1 MPSAFP
7 AVSPRMPRE
16 VDAGGGVCWGAPK
29 DDPGGGAR
37 TPSIPRGLALD
48 PIDPERTTTM
58 VDDQTS
64 LYRYFD
70 REGALIYVGVTSRG
84 ATRNVEH
91 NTTKGW
97 WQYVAHQQVEHF
109 STRAAALAAEKRAIL
124 AFGPPFNVQHNPG
137 HATTRAAYLRYREA
151 LESGDVTRAP
161 FSSTGR
167 RFVWL
172 VPISGRSLGTLPVE
186 ASRLSGGTHVQVDQH
201 ILVSTPQRTRA
212 GNATAEMRGGLLAI
226 HLDGKYLP
234 DEVTHARARVRWNG
248 NAKPPTFS
256 VVKVLLNEALTND
269 LLDGVRGNE

>member
-1 MPSAFP
+1 
-7 AVSPRMPRE
+7 
-16 VDAGGGVCWGAPK
+16 
-29 DDPGGGAR
+29 
-37 TPSIPRGLALD
+37 
-48 PIDPERTTTM
+48 M

-124 AFGPPFNVQHNPG
+124 AFRP
-137 HATTRAAYLRYREA
+137 
-151 LESGDVTRAP
+151 
-161 FSSTGR
+161 
-167 RFVWL
+167 
-172 VPISGRSLGTLPVE
+172 
-186 ASRLSGGTHVQVDQH
+186 
-201 ILVSTPQRTRA
+201 
-212 GNATAEMRGGLLAI
+212 

-234 DEVTHARARVRWNG
+234 DEVTHARARIRWNG

-256 VVKVLLNEALTND
+256 VVKVLLNEALTHD
-269 LLDGVRGNE
+269 LLDGGRGNE